1 MSCLKIIFIL
11 TNFFLVV
18 ILPIAN
24 AKEPRQ
30 VTVATVDDHIITAQ
44 DVLNATNRLPKNIRE
59 KPLSEIFPS
68 IVNELINQHLIT
80 KQAYKD
86 KLDQQK
92 EVIEIL
98 KKNKDQI
105 IAKYW
110 LNNFLANNTSE
121 EKIQDFYAK
130 YLENFKTF
138 QEFNASHILVK
149 EEDDALQILEKLKIE
164 SEFSK
169 LAKSYSIGPSKKNGG
184 NLGWFRS
191 GQMVKEFEEA
201 VLKLKKGKIT
211 KKPVKTKFGYHIIML
226 NDIRDSQPKKIND
239 IKQQIVERI
248 KQNSLSNLEK
258 KLRKN
263 KNIKILDFK
272 KVVQEINN

>member
-1 MSCLKIIFIL
+1 MSCLKIIFII
-11 TNFFLVV
+11 TNFFLV
-18 ILPIAN
+18 ITLPIAN
-24 AKEPRQ
+24 AKEPNQ
-30 VTVATVDDHIITAQ
+30 VTVATVDNHIITAQ
-44 DVLNATNRLPKNIRE
+44 DVLNATNRLPKKIKE
-59 KPLSEIFPS
+59 KPLSEIYPN

-86 KLDQQK
+86 KLDDQK
-92 EVIEIL
+92 EIIRIL

-105 IAKYW
+105 MAKYW
-110 LNNFLANNTSE
+110 LNNFLTNNTSE

-130 YLENFKTF
+130 YLKNFKTF
-138 QEFNASHILVK
+138 REFNASHILVK
-149 EEDDALQILEKLKIE
+149 DENEALQIIEKLKIK

-211 KKPVKTKFGYHIIML
+211 KKPIKTKFGYHIIML
-226 NDIRDSQPKKIND
+226 NDIRNSQPKKIND
-239 IKQQIVERI
+239 IKEQIVKRI

-258 KLRKN
+258 QLRKN
-263 KNIKILDFK
+263 KSIKILDFK